1 VGVAS
6 VWRLLLPV
14 VPALFFA
21 WLVEWGCAR
30 HGVYPPGFRDPLRRW
45 VARLALAGVLYI
57 GVFLPLGMIGT
68 RMPEDLTAIPTPR
81 LFLLHLLMLAALAL
95 WMLAG
100 YAGVRGPRQL
110 LPTPVEAAPGPEPP
124 PPVAPPLTEPPGAV
138 AWEVAQSAAP
148 LAPPGQLA
156 DELPGQLADEP
167 APGDRV
173 EPLAAA
179 PLAPPPPDPS
189 FFRRVAAQLGLLAPS
204 PGREIGLGLVLGVG
218 IWAAVLVAIIAIALL
233 LMAFGAGDLLPKQPP
248 ALIPFLAALPFGVR
262 LLLSLSAGVVEET
275 FFRGFLQPRIGI
287 LLSTALFA
295 LAHASYG
302 QPFMLVG
309 VSLLSLIYALLV
321 RWRQTVWPAIAA
333 HALFDGVQLLVVVP
347 AALKFI
353 HGAGGAAR
361 SVAALA
367 GMG

>member
-1 VGVAS
+1 MGVAS

-14 VPALFFA
+14 APALFFA

-30 HGVYPPGFRDPLRRW
+30 HGVYPLGLRDPLRRW

-68 RMPEDLTAIPTPR
+68 RVQEDLTAIPTPR

-100 YAGVRGPRQL
+100 SAGTGGARQPL
-110 LPTPVEAAPGPEPP
+110 SAPAVVVPGTGPP
-124 PPVAPPLTEPPGAV
+124 PPAEAPG
-138 AWEVAQSAAP
+138 EVA
-148 LAPPGQLA
+148 
-156 DELPGQLADEP
+156 DDP

-179 PLAPPPPDPS
+179 PLAPPPPSPS
-189 FFRRVAAQLGLLAPS
+189 FLRRVAAQLGLVTPNL
-204 PGREIGLGLVLGVG
+204 GRELGLGLLLGVG
-218 IWAAVLVAIIAIALL
+218 AWAAVLLAIVLVAVLL
-233 LMAFGAGDLLPKQPP
+233 YLAGGEKLLPKQPP

-287 LLSTALFA
+287 LLSTLLFA

-321 RWRQTVWPAIAA
+321 RWRQTIWPAITA
-333 HALFDGVQLLVVVP
+333 HALFDAVQLLVVIP
-347 AALKFI
+347 AALKLI
-353 HGAGGAAR
+353 GSQGGKG
-361 SVAALA
+361 VAALL
-367 GMG
+367 GIG